1 MTVENLLLAGFFLNL
16 LFAVVIVR
24 GLYYPKMH
32 SQEFSFTFIV
42 FNSIVYI
49 VMILFTA
56 IPLMISAG
64 FGLFALFSI
73 LLYSTKS
80 VPIREMTYLFAM
92 VTIPMINAF
101 FFESGQ
107 YSKFIISDLMIIGLI
122 GVLEKTSILHF
133 EDRKKMVYKRIDLLH
148 EDQRQEMIK
157 DLISLTNLR
166 VSRVEI
172 NSINYVK
179 NTAEITVFY
188 NENLR
193 IRKVRLKKRKN

>member
-1 MTVENLLLAGFFLNL
+1 MTGESLLLLGFLLNL
-16 LFAVVIVR
+16 LFAIVIVR
-24 GLYYPKMH
+24 GLYCPKMH
-32 SQEFSFTFIV
+32 SQEFSLTFIV

-80 VPIREMTYLFAM
+80 VPIREMTYLFVM

-101 FFESGQ
+101 FFENGQ
-107 YSKFIISDLMIIGLI
+107 YSNFIISDLLIIGLI
-122 GVLEKTSILHF
+122 GVLEKTSILHY
-133 EDRKKMVYKRIDLLH
+133 EDRKKMVYERIELIH
-148 EDQRQEMIK
+148 EDRREEMIK
-157 DLISLTNLR
+157 DLISHTKLR
-166 VSRVEI
+166 VSRVEV

-179 NTAEITVFY
+179 NIAEITVFY
-188 NENLR
+188 NENPR
-193 IRKVRLKKRKN
+193 ITRVRLKKRKN